1 MGLKNKVETHTT
13 LDGDSAAPA
22 APTATAVA
30 RQPLP
35 TNQKLA
41 AELAAELTVVA
52 GRVRCDNFWLC

>member
-1 MGLKNKVETHTT
+1 MGLKEKVETHTT

-41 AELAAELTVVA
+41 AELTVVA
-52 GRVRCDNFWLC
+52 GRGSCDNFWLC